1 MNAPL
6 IRLNKGDAV
15 VIDGVRYE
23 EKLRTKCSLTLC
35 PIGGEVA
42 RTFTA
47 EELAD
52 LYFDPAGR
60 MKIER
65 ATPAALEEELVET
78 VSRPF
83 ESFTADQQTEML
95 KRLDYVKG
103 CDRFFPRGCYS
114 KRPDGGYAKI
124 ALIVAR
130 YRRLVCARDEGCRPR
145 SLGLDEVSGSTLRDW
160 YGRWIRS
167 GRMLGA
173 LAPLTHRR
181 GSKKP
186 KMDGAVRGIIAK
198 YVRQKWLT
206 LERPTL
212 TVVHQMICGEIEL
225 VNSQRVGGSLVEP
238 SEMAVR
244 RWIGKNLDRYEIIFY
259 RRGRKEADHEAR
271 LTKRAPVATRP
282 LQIVEFDDTPLDI
295 IIVDD
300 NGKPIGRAYLTAGIC
315 LTTGMIV
322 GWYIGIENPSWSTV
336 MQALR
341 MAVLKKDE
349 KELEGCG
356 AESPYPVYGL
366 PEMIKMDN
374 GAAYRSQ
381 SMVAAA
387 GQLQIELRLVPV
399 GKPHLKGK
407 VERFFG
413 EVARDFFSLMP
424 GRTFANVQERGDYDS
439 EGYARFTL
447 RDVRRMFMRWV
458 VDIYHNR
465 PNSRSFGQT
474 PLERWQALSGAGV
487 RLPPE
492 AMDLAPLIG
501 LVINRTIVAEGI
513 TFMGLHYSSPALK
526 DFRKRGHL
534 GQQWMV
540 KIDPLDIGQVLVLDE
555 RKHRWTA
562 VPCVHP
568 ELVDGLTLRMWMDVV
583 SAARDMTEQ
592 GRRVRRSSLLKARE
606 NLMRAARKAGNKP
619 RGKIT
624 EKDYRW
630 MQERLDDPDFK
641 ISVELDESAE
651 EGKPRTPKE
660 AASARRK
667 DRRAAQ
673 PTSPD
678 HDRSATEPASKAKG
692 HPVAEREV
700 PGAATKAR
708 EQEVADE
715 VEELEEEDKL
725 RAFREDSARKSG
737 GPDLGKTITTPARQ
751 QAGKLPEVSA
761 PPLSPGNH
769 PAEEEKQAKVPVTSA
784 QSPTSSGV
792 RSRRRSLVDEND
804 DDLFG

>member
-6 IRLNKGDAV
+6 IRLNKGDAI
-15 VIDGVRYE
+15 VIDGVWYE
-23 EKLRTKCSLTLC
+23 EKLRTKRSLTLS

-47 EELAD
+47 EELAE

-60 MKIER
+60 MRIER
-65 ATPAALEEELVET
+65 AAPVALEEELVEV

-83 ESFTADQQTEML
+83 ESFTDDQQTEML
-95 KRLDYVKG
+95 KRLDYVKA
-103 CDRFFPRGCYS
+103 CDRFFPRGCHS
-114 KRPDGGYAKI
+114 KRPEGGYAKI
-124 ALIVAR
+124 ARVVAR
-130 YRRLVCARDEGCRPR
+130 HRRLVLASNEGCRSR
-145 SLGLDEVSGSTLRDW
+145 NLGLEEISGSTLRDW
-160 YGRWIRS
+160 YGRWTRS

-173 LAPLTHRR
+173 LAPLTH
-181 GSKKP
+181 KKGNSEP
-186 KMDGAVRGIIAK
+186 RMDPAVRGIIAK

-206 LERPTL
+206 LERPSL
-212 TVVHQMICGEIEL
+212 TVVHQLICREIEL
-225 VNSQRVGGSLVEP
+225 VNSQRIGGSLAEP
-238 SEMAVR
+238 SEMAVW
-244 RWIGKNLDRYEIIFY
+244 RWIKKNVDRYEITFY

-300 NGKPIGRAYLTAGIC
+300 NGKPKGRAYLTVGIC
-315 LTTGMIV
+315 LATGMIV
-322 GWYIGIENPSWSTV
+322 GWYIGIESPSWSTV

-341 MAVLKKDE
+341 MSVLKKDE
-349 KELEGCG
+349 KELEACG

-366 PEMIKMDN
+366 PELIKMDN

-492 AMDLAPLIG
+492 AMDLTPLIG
-501 LVINRTIVAEGI
+501 LLIDRTIVAEGI
-513 TFMGLHYSSPALK
+513 TFMGLHFSGPVLK
-526 DFRKRGHL
+526 EFRKRGHL
-534 GQQWMV
+534 GQKWMV
-540 KIDPLDIGQVLVLDE
+540 KVDPLDIGQVLVLDE
-555 RKHRWTA
+555 LKHRWTP

-568 ELVDGLTLRMWMDVV
+568 ELVNGLTLRMWMDVV
-583 SAARDMTEQ
+583 SEARDMTEE
-592 GRRVRRSSLLKARE
+592 GRRVRRSTLLKARE
-606 NLMRAARKAGNKP
+606 HLMRIARKAGNKP
-619 RGKIT
+619 HGKMT

-630 MQERLDDPDFK
+630 MQERLDSPDFE
-641 ISVELDESAE
+641 ISVELDDVS
-651 EGKPRTPKE
+651 KLRKSRTPKE

-667 DRRAAQ
+667 DRPADRPAAT
-673 PTSPD
+673 PPESLM
-678 HDRSATEPASKAKG
+678 AEPASKAKG
-692 HPVAEREV
+692 HPIAEREL
-700 PGAATKAR
+700 PGAAMKAR
-708 EQEVADE
+708 EKQVADE
-715 VEELEEEDKL
+715 MRELDEQEKL
-725 RAFREDSARKSG
+725 RQIREESVRKPDEPEAGQTVTHSAAE
-737 GPDLGKTITTPARQ
+737 PEPTLA
-751 QAGKLPEVSA
+751 EVSS
-761 PPLSPGNH
+761 PPLSPNI
-769 PAEEEKQAKVPVTSA
+769 PKEEETECPPKKESQGMTN
-784 QSPTSSGV
+784 SGPPPK
-792 RSRRRSLVDEND
+792 RRRLVNEND
-804 DDLFG
+804 DELFG